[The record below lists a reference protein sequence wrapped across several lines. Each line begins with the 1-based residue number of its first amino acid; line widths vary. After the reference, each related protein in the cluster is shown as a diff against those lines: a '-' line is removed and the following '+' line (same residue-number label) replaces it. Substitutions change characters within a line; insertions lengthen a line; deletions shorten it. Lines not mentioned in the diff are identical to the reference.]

1 MHNGEP
7 MMYCNYYATP
17 FDGRVRIIIIIILVK
32 GVYKLYILAADW
44 NERKELESKPRP
56 KRIQEEEK

>member
-17 FDGRVRIIIIIILVK
+17 FDGRVRIFIIILVK